1 MRAIHPRAPLT
12 RQSVPFCFVA
22 LRRCRREASPPHQ
35 LLNTTRGALRPRP
48 GQLGLHLLRGHRLL
62 HIWARGKRRQRFHTL
77 LHPMGGA
84 LLFYSVPLGEIQHR
98 HLVFALGI
106 RRQPSG
112 EEDNTHRA
120 SAMVA
125 VKRNLEGSQSFWKKK
140 SDLLG
145 FVSFQTISLIY
156 VITSVVGV
164 ETWYKPILF
173 NFLYRDLFTLMIVGK
188 RRLLPTLNLRRS
200 RNWRHLFLSFSL
212 LLHCDFAHEPLQCTE
227 VSRSFSTLHL
237 AVWVFCY
244 PQRSELL
251 LFSCSPERIA
261 ATRWNTTA
269 CTRPFCPSSLPSSSS
284 SCLQFGQSFPHP
296 TSWICSPG
304 FSTSWWAQPSP
315 TSR

>member
-1 MRAIHPRAPLT
+1 MAQVCRGILAHSLIAVCSSWHRLCSFQACVCAATCSLLCREDYGSLQMHFGPLCQCRQAGRQL
-12 RQSVPFCFVA
+12 RQSRRCSKRKNLQHSSACDSSAGAINKTVCALLFFVA
-22 LRRCRREASPPHQ
+22 LRRRRREASPPHQ

-62 HIWARGKRRQRFHTL
+62 HIRARGKRRQRFHTL

-84 LLFYSVPLGEIQHR
+84 LLFYSVPLGEIQHW

-125 VKRNLEGSQSFWKKK
+125 VKRKK

-188 RRLLPTLNLRRS
+188 RRLLPYVEFAAQQKLKTLI
-200 RNWRHLFLSFSL
+200 FVFQPAPSL
-212 LLHCDFAHEPLQCTE
+212 
-227 VSRSFSTLHL
+227 
-237 AVWVFCY
+237 
-244 PQRSELL
+244 
-251 LFSCSPERIA
+251 
-261 ATRWNTTA
+261 
-269 CTRPFCPSSLPSSSS
+269 
-284 SCLQFGQSFPHP
+284 
-296 TSWICSPG
+296 
-304 FSTSWWAQPSP
+304 
-315 TSR
+315 

>member
-1 MRAIHPRAPLT
+1 MALCRCISAHCASVGRQAGSSDRAGAARSERICNIPLRAIHPRAPLT
-12 RQSVPFCFVA
+12 RRSVPFCFVA
-22 LRRCRREASPPHQ
+22 LRRRRREASPPHQ

-62 HIWARGKRRQRFHTL
+62 HIRARGKRRQRFHTL

-84 LLFYSVPLGEIQHR
+84 LLFYSVPLGEIQHW

-125 VKRNLEGSQSFWKKK
+125 VKRNLEGSQPFLKKKK

-188 RRLLPTLNLRRS
+188 RRLLPYVEFAAQQKLKTLI
-200 RNWRHLFLSFSL
+200 FVFQPAPSL
-212 LLHCDFAHEPLQCTE
+212 
-227 VSRSFSTLHL
+227 
-237 AVWVFCY
+237 
-244 PQRSELL
+244 
-251 LFSCSPERIA
+251 
-261 ATRWNTTA
+261 
-269 CTRPFCPSSLPSSSS
+269 
-284 SCLQFGQSFPHP
+284 
-296 TSWICSPG
+296 
-304 FSTSWWAQPSP
+304 
-315 TSR
+315 